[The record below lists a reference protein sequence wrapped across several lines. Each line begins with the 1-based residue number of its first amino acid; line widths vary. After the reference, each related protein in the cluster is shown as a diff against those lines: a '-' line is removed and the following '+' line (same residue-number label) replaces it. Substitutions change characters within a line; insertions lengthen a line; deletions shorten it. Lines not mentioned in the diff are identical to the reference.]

1 MSQGKEQSVKDRVK
15 KIADQQGRTFGEIWQ
30 EVVLERWLARLAQ
43 SKYRKNF
50 IFKGAMC
57 LARYV
62 DLQRQTKDLD
72 FLLKDLQGSIDNVK
86 NYLGEVATISIDDGF
101 TFESLDVQLLSHTH
115 MQYPG
120 YSVSVVAHLGKTR
133 TKIFIDVGVGD
144 AVKPT
149 EITMRL
155 LGTDKAPLFEKG
167 IELWTYPVE
176 YIFAEK
182 LQTAVSRSQEN
193 SRMKDYHDLLCL
205 IRNDVVDISLI
216 KNAIGETFSNRGTA
230 LGSIQIGEPEI
241 ATTQNYWNAYLR
253 NLSGEAKEELSP
265 DFKIIIEELNRFLEK
280 HSLVP
285 QNGKTR

>member
-1 MSQGKEQSVKDRVK
+1 MNQGKEQSVKDRVK

-57 LARYV
+57 LARYM

-72 FLLKDLQGSIDNVK
+72 FLLRDLQGSIEDVK
-86 NYLGEVATISIDDGF
+86 NYLGEVAAISIDDGF

-133 TKIFIDVGVGD
+133 TKIFIDVGMGD

-155 LGTDKAPLFEKG
+155 LGTDKAPLFEKD
-167 IELWTYPVE
+167 IELWAYPVE
-176 YIFAEK
+176 SIFAEK
-182 LQTAVSRSQEN
+182 LQTAVARSQEN
-193 SRMKDYHDLLCL
+193 SRMKDYHDLICL
-205 IRNDVVDISLI
+205 MRGNVVEHPKL
-216 KNAIGETFSNRGTA
+216 KKAIQATFANRGTK
-230 LGSIQIGEPEI
+230 LGFIDISGED
-241 ATTQNYWNAYLR
+241 AKRLQSYWKAYLGALDGVVVAEINADILEVIR
-253 NLSGEAKEELSP
+253 EVNEFLKKHQLIEKE
-265 DFKIIIEELNRFLEK
+265 
-280 HSLVP
+280 
-285 QNGKTR
+285 GT